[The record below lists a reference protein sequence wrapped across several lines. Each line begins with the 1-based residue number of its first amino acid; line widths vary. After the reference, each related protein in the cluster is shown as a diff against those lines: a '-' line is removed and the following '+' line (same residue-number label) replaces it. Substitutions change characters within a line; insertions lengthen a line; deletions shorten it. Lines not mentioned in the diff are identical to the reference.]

1 MTTKVFVNFPVRDL
15 EKSTHFYQQLGFE
28 KNEMF
33 SNEHANAMLW
43 DDHFSI
49 MLLTHDFYKQ
59 FLQGKTIADTQKTSA
74 ALIAF
79 EMKSADAIKQFAKK
93 AKENGGHY
101 YRIDHGIPEEHMFG
115 LEVLDLDGNTLE
127 PMWMA
132 PTQSS

>member
-1 MTTKVFVNFPVRDL
+1 MTTKVFVNFPVRNL
-15 EKSTHFYQQLGFE
+15 AISTHFYEQLGFE

-33 SNEHANAMLW
+33 SNEHASAMMW
-43 DDHFSI
+43 DDRFWI

-93 AKENGGHY
+93 KRKRTAVIIIALITVSQRSTCLALKY
-101 YRIDHGIPEEHMFG
+101 
-115 LEVLDLDGNTLE
+115 
-127 PMWMA
+127 
-132 PTQSS
+132 